1 MDVIDVPLS
10 VEAPRSMSIDP
21 LSGVTSLVAGGLNY
35 LGQQQTNASNR
46 KISRETMAF
55 QERMSS
61 TAYQRAVKDL
71 EAAGLNPMMAYGG
84 GASTPSGAPIQAQ
97 NELSG
102 AVHSALDTRRAWAEY
117 ENLKE
122 QNENLQAQN
131 KKTEAET
138 QLTRVL
144 TRSAFHDGS
153 AKAAEAE
160 LAQNRV
166 QGSIIDRR
174 LDESPLG
181 WIKRIG
187 DIISPFAA
195 GRSKK

>member
-1 MDVIDVPLS
+1 
-10 VEAPRSMSIDP
+10 MSFDP
-21 LSGVTSLVAGGLNY
+21 ISGVSSLIAGGLNY
-35 LGQQQTNASNR
+35 LGAQQTNASNR
-46 KISRETMAF
+46 KIAREQMAF

-61 TAYQRAVKDL
+61 TAHQRAVADL

-84 GASTPSGAPIQAQ
+84 GASTPSGASYQAQ

-138 QLTRVL
+138 ELTRVL
-144 TRSAFHDGS
+144 TRSAFHDGT
-153 AKAAEAE
+153 AKAAQAE
-160 LAQNRV
+160 MAENAV
-166 QGSIIDRR
+166 QGSIIQRK

-181 WIKRIG
+181 WLGRIKNVL
-187 DIISPFAA
+187 SPFS
-195 GRSKK
+195 GGK